1 MKRLLLAATAALAL
15 SAGSTRAQG
24 LPVYDLKSDVTRA
37 AEAVRS
43 IQQAVQQYRMLEAAY
58 NALAHST
65 DAFQVAGILGGAT
78 RSYMPEAGQAM
89 GLFAGSGSMYGAA
102 NSLMAV
108 SRYIDTNDGSTEGEE
123 MARRER
129 ATANFR
135 AVGFAG
141 MASAQESIGRL
152 SGLLDRIT
160 SSPDVTDVSAVSAT
174 IATEQQN
181 IAHHQAQIAQ
191 TQLVLLTEN
200 RVDQQRAQQRKVEG
214 ANFLIEATQPLSGSL
229 R

>member
-1 MKRLLLAATAALAL
+1 MTRTLLAAAAALAI
-15 SAGSTRAQG
+15 SAGSARAQ
-24 LPVYDLKSDVTRA
+24 LAVYDAKSDIARA
-37 AEAVRS
+37 AEAVRA
-43 IQQAVQQYRMLEAAY
+43 IQQAIQQYRMLEATY

-65 DAFQVAGILGGAT
+65 DVFQVAGVLGGVT
-78 RSYMPEAGQAM
+78 RTYMPEAGQAM
-89 GLFAGSGSMYGAA
+89 SLFAGSGTMYGAA
-102 NSLMAV
+102 NGLMAL
-108 SRYIDTNDGSTEGEE
+108 SRYLDANDGTPEGEE

-141 MASAQESIGRL
+141 MASAQDSIQRL
-152 SGLLDRIT
+152 AGLIDRIT
-160 SSPDVTDVSAVSAT
+160 GSPDVTDVSAVNAT

-181 IAHHQAQIAQ
+181 IDHHRAQIAQ

-200 RVDQQRAQQRKVEG
+200 RVDQQRAEQMRVES
-214 ANFLIEATQPLSGSL
+214 ANRLIEATQPLTGSL